1 MGTGGIALRIGYCE
15 DEAAFY
21 PQMEKQIRRW
31 ADWRK
36 VPVEILFYGSGEELL
51 FEHPIPSHLI
61 C

>member
-1 MGTGGIALRIGYCE
+1 MRIGYCE